1 MKSLLKK
8 FTEKYLIPIVQ
19 KKFFDHPGTKELF
32 NNPEKLFY
40 DQWGYA
46 KTTKHYSN
54 EENMHIFLHF
64 QYSEKAKVALSV
76 ASAI

>member
-32 NNPEKLFY
+32 NTPEKLFY

-46 KTTKHYSN
+46 KTTKII
-54 EENMHIFLHF
+54 MKK
-64 QYSEKAKVALSV
+64 SEYIS
-76 ASAI
+76 SFSI